1 MVVKQPNSDSSGPFS
16 GLNVLLVDNIDDNQ
30 SALVHFFKNAGFS
43 EIVVSNNGVNASN
56 LLFQKKIDVVVTAP
70 QLPFSASLQLLKF
83 VKANPKLKKIP
94 VVMIA
99 ETLNQT
105 QVLESIQFGVDE
117 YVIKPFSE
125 TQLVEHLRK
134 AMFAKNNSSM
144 NKLATVAEKN
154 IEQMSSKDSQQPLQI
169 LVVDDIADN
178 IQILREVLRN
188 EYKVK
193 AATSGEKALQ
203 ICEKDPQPD
212 LVLLDIMM
220 PVMDGMEV
228 CRRLKAN
235 PKTQHIA
242 VIFLSALDQTKNIV
256 QGLEL
261 GAVDYITKPIDPP
274 LVQARVRTHS
284 KIIESNKM
292 MRNQIDIMQEN
303 ARLKEAFEQ
312 IKQKGYHTGSH
323 SVSKRI

>member
-1 MVVKQPNSDSSGPFS
+1 MVVKQPSSDSSGPFS

-56 LLFQKKIDVVVTAP
+56 LLFQKKINVVVTAP

-83 VKANPKLKKIP
+83 VKANQILKKIP
-94 VVMIA
+94 FVMIA

-125 TQLVEHLRK
+125 TQLVDHLRK

-154 IEQMSSKDSQQPLQI
+154 IEQTASKDSQQPLQI

-178 IQILREVLRN
+178 IQILREVLRK

-220 PVMDGMEV
+220 PVLDGMEV